1 MSKQSRF
8 RGPFDK
14 RHCKRAETLLQSEQQ
29 QLYHIYWSLSSQFSR
44 KNGFLVVWKILGLFV
59 NPLTADGKYCLV
71 NRGNLLQHFDM
82 QLSQKGKIF
91 SEFFFFFEFSKFR
104 FNFEHFQKRMT
115 LIADLFL
122 NLRTP
127 KNVVR

>member
-1 MSKQSRF
+1 MSKQSPF

-14 RHCKRAETLLQSEQQ
+14 RHCKRAETLLKSEQQ

-91 SEFFFFFEFSKFR
+91 SEFFFFAFFKVR
-104 FNFEHFQKRMT
+104 FNFEILAKRDDPQSWYIFELT
-115 LIADLFL
+115 DSEE
-122 NLRTP
+122 R
-127 KNVVR
+127 R